1 MTPLI
6 ILLIGI
12 AIVLFCIIVLRL
24 HAVLSLILAAA
35 ITGLLTP
42 EALVYDFALS
52 QGMSGQEA
60 EAMADLSLG
69 KRVAAAFG
77 NTAGKIGIL
86 IAMASI
92 IGACLMHSGGAERI
106 IRSLL
111 NAFGRRNPSLA
122 FLFSS
127 FTLAI
132 PIFFDTVFYLMI
144 PLVKSV
150 GVKIPRQFGLSLMA
164 VTAGSAMAHS
174 LIPPT
179 PGPLFAAEELGVD
192 LGAMIIGGLIVGTM
206 TVLTGYMYAIWANRT
221 KELLLRNTPDI
232 DIEALK
238 TLSEKSK
245 SELPGL
251 GFSLIPVILPLIL
264 IAGNT
269 IINTSIEGELSNSIN
284 RGLLMFFA
292 TFGDSNVALM
302 FSALIAMLLLWT
314 KEKNYEKF
322 SSTISKAL
330 TSGAIIILITA
341 SGGAFGKIL
350 QQTGIGIQIGELATQ
365 YQIAVLPL
373 AFIVTV
379 VMRIAQGSATVAM
392 ITAIGILSGLADAS
406 TLGFH
411 PVYLALVIGCGSKVF
426 PWMNDSGF
434 WIITQMSGMEK
445 QETFRYFTILLAVMG
460 CTGLVVIMILARLF
474 PFV

>member
-1 MTPLI
+1 MTPLV
-6 ILLIGI
+6 ILSIGI
-12 AIVLFCIIVLRL
+12 SVVLFCIIVLRL
-24 HAVLSLILAAA
+24 HAVLSLLMAAA

-42 EALVYDFALS
+42 TDFIYEFAISKGATVQDAVSAANLP
-52 QGMSGQEA
+52 
-60 EAMADLSLG
+60 LG
-69 KRVAAAFG
+69 KRLAAAFG

-92 IGACLMHSGGAERI
+92 IGACLMRSGGAERI
-106 IRSLL
+106 VRSLL
-111 NAFGRRNPSLA
+111 KVFGKKNPSIA
-122 FLFSS
+122 FLTSS

-150 GVKIPRQFGLSLMA
+150 GVKMPRQFGLSLMA

-192 LGAMIIGGLIVGTM
+192 IGAMIIGGLTVGIFTI
-206 TVLTGYMYAIWANRT
+206 LSGYLYSIWANQKWDLPMRD
-221 KELLLRNTPDI
+221 TPDI
-232 DIEALK
+232 NLQELRSLA
-238 TLSEKSK
+238 EKEDV
-245 SELPGL
+245 ELPGL
-251 GFSLIPVILPLIL
+251 GRSLLPIVLPLVL

-269 IINTSIEGELSNSIN
+269 TINTFWRVSEKEMYKGWLTVIN
-284 RGLLMFFA
+284 TL
-292 TFGDSNVALM
+292 GDSNIALII
-302 FSALIAMLLLWT
+302 SALFAMGLLWSR
-314 KEKNYEKF
+314 ERNYDRF
-322 SSTISKAL
+322 STIISKSL
-330 TSGAIIILITA
+330 ISGGIIILITA
-341 SGGAFGKIL
+341 SGGAFGNML
-350 QQTGIGIQIGELATQ
+350 QQTGIGNQIGAAASN

-373 AFIVTV
+373 AFVITA

-392 ITAIGILSGLADAS
+392 ITAIGILSGIADSA

-445 QETFRYFTILLAVMG
+445 QETFRHFSILLAVMG
-460 CTGLVVIMILARLF
+460 FAGMILIVILAQLF

>member
-1 MTPLI
+1 MSPLV
-6 ILLIGI
+6 ILTIGI

-24 HAVLSLILAAA
+24 HAVLSLLLAATV
-35 ITGLLTP
+35 TGMLTP
-42 EALVYDFALS
+42 TVFIYDFAIN
-52 QGMSGQEA
+52 QGMEETA
-60 EAMADLSLG
+60 ATTIANLPIG
-69 KRVAAAFG
+69 KRLANAFG
-77 NTAGKIGIL
+77 NTAGKIGVL

-92 IGACLMHSGGAERI
+92 IGSCLMHSGGAERI

-111 NAFGRRNPSLA
+111 RIFGKRNPSLA
-122 FLFSS
+122 FLSGS

-150 GVKIPRQFGLSLMA
+150 GIKIPKQYGVSLMA

-179 PGPLFAAEELGVD
+179 PGPLFAAQELGVD
-192 LGAMIIGGLIVGTM
+192 LGAMIIWGILVGL
-206 TVLTGYMYAIWANRT
+206 LTIISGYAYAIWINRRYD
-221 KELLLRNTPDI
+221 LPVRNTPDI

-238 TLSEKSK
+238 ALSEKPK
-245 SELPGL
+245 SDLPGL
-251 GFSLIPVILPLIL
+251 GFAIIPVFLPLIL

-269 IINTSIEGELSNSIN
+269 ITHTFIQTENSNQIYQ
-284 RGLLMFFA
+284 GLRVFFN
-292 TFGDSNVALM
+292 TFGDSNIALIV
-302 FSALIAMLLLWT
+302 SAFIAMLLLWSR
-314 KEKNYEKF
+314 EKNFEHF
-322 SSTISKAL
+322 STIISKSL

-341 SGGAFGKIL
+341 SGGVFGNML
-350 QQTGIGIQIGELATQ
+350 QQTGIGIQIEEMATH
-365 YQIAVLPL
+365 YQLAVLPL
-373 AFIVTV
+373 AFLITA

-392 ITAIGILSGLADAS
+392 ITAIGILSGLADAA

-434 WIITQMSGMEK
+434 WIISQMSGMEK
-445 QETFRYFTILLAVMG
+445 HETFRFFSILLAVMG
-460 CTGLVVIMILARLF
+460 FAGLIVIMFLARVF
-474 PFV
+474 PYV